1 MGDDGYYVT
10 LEVQNVIVECS
21 VVFQG
26 IGLAGVV
33 IDKIHDMAGAA
44 GGPGLAHHLPV
55 LGDVVV
61 GYAVDCF
68 AVPNTGK
75 VIGVADKVAA
85 LVRLRQLPPGCRWRR
100 TDNCRFPVRAA
111 GSLGLRL

>member
-26 IGLAGVV
+26 IGLPGVV
-33 IDKIHDMAGAA
+33 IDKIHDVVA
-44 GGPGLAHHLPV
+44 PGLPDNLPV

-61 GYAVDCF
+61 GYGAHCC
-68 AVPNTGK
+68 AGK
-75 VIGVADKVAA
+75 
-85 LVRLRQLPPGCRWRR
+85 LPLG
-100 TDNCRFPVRAA
+100 AA
-111 GSLGLRL
+111 GELDLRHHIYTFPMNFNLVKNVSTPSHIK